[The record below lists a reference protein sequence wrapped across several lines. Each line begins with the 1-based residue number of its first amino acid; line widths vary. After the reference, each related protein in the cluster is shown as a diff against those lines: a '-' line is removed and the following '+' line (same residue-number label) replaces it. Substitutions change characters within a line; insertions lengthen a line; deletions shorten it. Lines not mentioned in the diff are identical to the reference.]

1 MWGFSR
7 TVYRGLRYLS
17 PKSGHQITLRAKVWS
32 KPPEHSLSMMDLT
45 IAFFVLNIAML
56 VPSGWVLTNMEN
68 YKHRPGSK

>member
-1 MWGFSR
+1 MHTAMSHK
-7 TVYRGLRYLS
+7 TTTT
-17 PKSGHQITLRAKVWS
+17 QI
-32 KPPEHSLSMMDLT
+32 DLT